1 VPNGTPSAHHRR
13 VIKLR
18 SDFFRKPTRLTRQAH
33 EIPCPRATILVA
45 SAVACTLACATASSS
60 SQVART
66 SVAGGGASTVP
77 NLYDAQR
84 LVEQYVD
91 GGRYEEDFAKV
102 VTSARAWLETRA
114 PAAAKPAIVLDID
127 ETSLSNWPAYRVNGW
142 ARITNGGCDLQQGPC
157 GLRAWQAIGQS
168 KALAP
173 TLALARRARELNV
186 AVFFITGRP
195 SNLRDA
201 TERNLRDQGYE
212 WTGLILEPD
221 GAAFPSASDFKAP
234 ERRKLSEQGYTI
246 LLSLGDQQSDLTGGY
261 AERTFK
267 LPNPVYYLP

>member
-1 VPNGTPSAHHRR
+1 MTRR
-13 VIKLR
+13 IGNFLR
-18 SDFFRKPTRLTRQAH
+18 TS
-33 EIPCPRATILVA
+33 LVTA
-45 SAVACTLACATASSS
+45 FVGCAVACVSSSS

-66 SVAGGGASTVP
+66 PAAPDRIAGAAGVP

-84 LVEQYVD
+84 LVEQYIT
-91 GGRYEEDFAKV
+91 GGRYDEDFAKV
-102 VTSARAWLETRA
+102 VTSAQAWLESRA
-114 PAAAKPAIVLDID
+114 RAVSKPAIVLDID

-142 ARITNGGCDLQQGPC
+142 VRITNGECDLQQGPC
-157 GLRAWQAIGQS
+157 GLRAWQALGQA

-195 SNLRDA
+195 SRLRQA
-201 TERNLRDQGYE
+201 TERNLKDQGYE
-212 WTGLILEPD
+212 WTDLILEPD
-221 GAAFPSASDFKAP
+221 GATFASASDFKAP
-234 ERRKLSEQGYTI
+234 ERRKLTEQGYTI
-246 LLSLGDQQSDLTGGY
+246 ILSLGDQQSDLTGGY